1 MKAIRSILNR
11 ADLRAEMQSR
21 QHGLTL
27 GEALF
32 WLLLLAGLLVAIYN
46 QFGLANSGGRAAN
59 EKANIT
65 GIITSVKGI
74 YGVKND
80 FGTTNITTTLV
91 NNQGAPKSMI
101 VNNGLKNS
109 FDGAVTVTG
118 KSSTFT
124 IAYANVPRKECA
136 ELAQVGIDPVAVRV
150 NGTALPIPIEPTAAV
165 SACSSATNAIEW
177 DVGR

>member
-1 MKAIRSILNR
+1 MKAIRSIHRR

-21 QHGLTL
+21 QSGLTL

-46 QFGLANSGGRAAN
+46 QFGLANSGSRAAN
-59 EKANIT
+59 EKANLT
-65 GIITSVKGI
+65 GLITSVKGM
-74 YGVKND
+74 YGTQND
-80 FGTTNITTTLV
+80 FGTANITTALV
-91 NNQGAPKSMI
+91 TNQAAPKSMI

-124 IAYANVPRKECA
+124 IAYANVPRKECV
-136 ELAQVGIDPVAVRV
+136 ELAQAGVDPVAVRV
-150 NGTALPIPIEPTAAV
+150 NGSALTIPTTPTAVV
-165 SACSSATNAIEW
+165 SACSSAANAIEW